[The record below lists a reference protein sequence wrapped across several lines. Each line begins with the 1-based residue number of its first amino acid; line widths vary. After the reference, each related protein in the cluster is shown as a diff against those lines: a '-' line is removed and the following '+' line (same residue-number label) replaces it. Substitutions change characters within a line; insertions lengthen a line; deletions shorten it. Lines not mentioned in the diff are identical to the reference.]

1 MTKETKEMLSLDDMK
16 KELEKRLKKSRYVH
30 SLGVM
35 ETSVALAKRF
45 GVDVEKAAVAGLLH
59 DCGRE
64 YETENLVREA
74 ERWGISFSNIER
86 TMPLLLH
93 AYVGAARARE
103 LYGVEDGEILAA
115 IYTHT
120 VGGADMTDLQK
131 IVWFADMIEPN
142 RDYPG
147 VDVLRECAREGALD
161 EMVLEGL
168 TQSIIFVAK
177 KGRLLH
183 PMTIRARND
192 ILLKGLDHDG

>member
-1 MTKETKEMLSLDDMK
+1 MRMNMTYEEMCTR
-16 KELEKRLKKSRYVH
+16 LEKRLAPGRYQH
-30 SLGVM
+30 SLGVAD
-35 ETSVALAKRF
+35 TAAALARRF
-45 GVDVEKAAVAGLLH
+45 GLDEERARVAGLLH

-74 ERWGISFSNIER
+74 ERRGISFSNIER

-147 VDVLRECAREGALD
+147 VDVLRECASEGALD

>member
-1 MTKETKEMLSLDDMK
+1 MLSLDDMK

-74 ERWGISFSNIER
+74 ERRGISFSNIER

-93 AYVGAARARE
+93 AYVGAARNWDDMVQ
-103 LYGVEDGEILAA
+103 GFGDDGRFGKNPDTMPG
-115 IYTHT
+115 YN
-120 VGGADMTDLQK
+120 MTDLQK